1 MIPLPWRPALPL
13 TTERLVLRVHESGD
27 VDDMLVFHSDPEV
40 VRYLPWPVRD
50 RALVEEALAKR
61 LSQGTVEREGD
72 WLVLAM
78 ELRETGQVIGEVL
91 LKVDSVEEH
100 RAELGYAMN
109 AEFHGRGL
117 AREAAEAILSLGI
130 HELRLD
136 RVIAHLDA
144 RNPASARL
152 LERLGFTLT
161 RSYEEEFTG
170 ELAPGLE
177 YGLDVA
183 RT

>member
-13 TTERLVLRVHESGD
+13 TTERLVLRVHAPGD

-50 RALVEEALAKR
+50 RALVEEALTKR
-61 LSQGTVEREGD
+61 LAQGTVEKEGD

-78 ELRETGQVIGEVL
+78 EVRETGQVIGEVL

-109 AEFHGRGL
+109 ADFHGRGL
-117 AREAAEAILSLGI
+117 AREATEALLAVGI
-130 HELRLD
+130 RELD
-136 RVIAHLDA
+136 IHRVVAHLDA

-161 RSYEEEFTG
+161 RSYEEQFTS
-170 ELAPGLE
+170 ELAPSLE
-177 YGLDVA
+177 YGLVVA